1 MSEQVERPEF
11 VKVQKLIE
19 ITNLK
24 IPEYQRPYK
33 WTIKNVNQLIDDIF
47 LFKDNKSYRFGTI
60 VLHKENKDNREIL
73 NIVDGQQ
80 RTITLFFDNFIY

>member
-33 WTIKNVNQLIDDIF
+33 LTIKNVNQLIDDIF
-47 LFKDNKSYRFGTI
+47 LFKDA
-60 VLHKENKDNREIL
+60 VLSDDGIL
-73 NIVDGQQ
+73 IAV
-80 RTITLFFDNFIY
+80 